1 MYIDTHCHLDDY
13 EKVDEIVNNMQGG
26 IMIASGA
33 DLETSKFALLMAEK
47 YANVFASVGIHP
59 SEVKNMNKNDIDNI
73 EQMLNNDKVVAVG
86 EIGLDYYW
94 DQDNKEEQ
102 KDIFIKQIKL
112 AQKYNLPIV
121 IHSREAINDTYEI
134 LKEQLNDTKA
144 VLHCYSGS
152 YEMSLKFIEIGVKF
166 GIGGVATFKNS
177 RVLREV
183 IEKNDVS
190 NFVIETDSPYLT
202 PEPFRGEK
210 NEPCNVKYVVK
221 KIAEIKNIDEAE
233 VLKITNKNT
242 NTIFDLNTK
251 I

>member
-47 YANVFASVGIHP
+47 YSNVFASVGIHP

-202 PEPFRGEK
+202 PEPFRGQK

>member
-47 YANVFASVGIHP
+47 YSNVFASVGIHP

-202 PEPFRGEK
+202 PEPFRGQK
-210 NEPCNVKYVVK
+210 NEPCNVK
-221 KIAEIKNIDEAE
+221 
-233 VLKITNKNT
+233 
-242 NTIFDLNTK
+242 
-251 I
+251 